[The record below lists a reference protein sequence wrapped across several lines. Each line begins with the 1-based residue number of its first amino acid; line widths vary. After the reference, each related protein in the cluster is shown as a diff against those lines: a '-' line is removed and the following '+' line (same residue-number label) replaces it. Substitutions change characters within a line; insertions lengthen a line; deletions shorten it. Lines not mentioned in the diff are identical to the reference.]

1 MLGVAHSL
9 SSSSLYSYNICAQQR
24 KGKTFTMKGDD
35 ALCTRY
41 GSANND
47 TFFSLLL
54 VPSLFLREKSGE
66 LKIFQ
71 EGT

>member
-1 MLGVAHSL
+1 
-9 SSSSLYSYNICAQQR
+9 
-24 KGKTFTMKGDD
+24 MKGDD